1 MPLLSRSSN
10 SIRKVSRVRFRSP
23 EDPIEPF
30 QWSPLIQLG
39 PSIVVIIELRALPLE
54 QGRRLPLWKGRE
66 RQSLFHC
73 DEP

>member
-10 SIRKVSRVRFRSP
+10 SIRKVSHAYFRSP

-39 PSIVVIIELRALPLE
+39 PSIVVGMEWRALTIRTRKKTSTME
-54 QGRRLPLWKGRE
+54 KARE
-66 RQSLFHC
+66 AFFVSL
-73 DEP
+73 

>member
-10 SIRKVSRVRFRSP
+10 SIRKVSHAYFRSP

-39 PSIVVIIELRALPLE
+39 PSIVVGME
-54 QGRRLPLWKGRE
+54 
-66 RQSLFHC
+66 
-73 DEP
+73 